1 MTVIVKHNKTNSI
14 TDWTQAQLNE
24 QIALGNFAPG
34 TTLANIVLPSDWNN
48 DHTLTGIGTMAE
60 QNATAV
66 AITGGTIDNTT
77 IGATTASTGKFTTI
91 TGQTETLIG
100 TGQNLILQSQ
110 TFNTTWTQLAVSL
123 TGSQTDPLGGST
135 AFLLLPSVANTVHEL
150 YQFGTNSIASSL
162 TLSIFAKPNGYNFL
176 YLQNG
181 NSGQGAFFNLSTG
194 VVVSNGTGITS
205 TITAS
210 SNGYYR
216 CTITLSVPFASQLFG
231 IFPSPDGINSSFAGN
246 GTSGINIW
254 GAQLEYGTVANTY
267 ISTTTAAVYGIPLLS
282 FSGVAS
288 IGLQSDGSL
297 YETSAG
303 TGNVRFY
310 TNNIAQEQLRVSH
323 TASAVNYNNLT
334 GSATTK
340 APIYSVIGSDTNIS
354 MAFQPKGTGAIDLAA
369 GSSGVNIS
377 NGGTVT
383 AITRTATGSGYT
395 SIPTIAVSA
404 PTTAGGV
411 QAVVT
416 QASMAVGAVAI
427 NNGGTGYTV
436 GNTLTV
442 TGGTGGNCTI
452 TVSTVSSGV
461 ITGITFATTAPYTVL
476 PTNPVSVT
484 GGSGSSATFNLTYG
498 ISGTFTI
505 TNAGS
510 GYIEQPTITFSGGGG
525 SGASAFASVGSAT
538 IIRSLGSNLTIN
550 NPSGTSF
557 AVSDAGA
564 TSAQWWQ
571 AIGGAFTG
579 ILRSTGSTQ
588 NGQIQTGGTGS
599 IQLLTNSGAQE
610 QLRVSHTASAV
621 NYVQVTGS
629 VTGNGVTLSSQG
641 SDSAVAMIYSVK
653 GFQSHLFQTNSGT
666 TQFTISTTT
675 SAVNRLNVTGSTAG
689 TAPILSAVG
698 TDTDIDL
705 ALTPKGTGRVQ
716 FGTRTASADVAITG
730 YIEIKDAGGTVRRL
744 AVVG

>member
-1 MTVIVKHNKTNSI
+1 
-14 TDWTQAQLNE
+14 
-24 QIALGNFAPG
+24 
-34 TTLANIVLPSDWNN
+34 
-48 DHTLTGIGTMAE
+48 MAE
-60 QNATAV
+60 QDATAV
-66 AITGGTIDNTT
+66 AITGGTINNTT
-77 IGATTASTGKFTTI
+77 IGATTATTGKFTSVT
-91 TGQTETLIG
+91 TPSVTATTLD
-100 TGQNLILQSQ
+100 
-110 TFNTTWTQLAVSL
+110 LALNSVS
-123 TGSQTDPLGGST
+123 TGSVNFSSAGGQLFKISDGGAYGGYWN
-135 AFLLLPSVANTVHEL
+135 AFSASGSPSLRAIGNVSGAID
-150 YQFGTNSIASSL
+150 TNSAVPIQFR
-162 TLSIFAKPNGYNFL
+162 T
-176 YLQNG
+176 
-181 NSGQGAFFNLSTG
+181 NL
-194 VVVSNGTGITS
+194 
-205 TITAS
+205 
-210 SNGYYR
+210 
-216 CTITLSVPFASQLFG
+216 
-231 IFPSPDGINSSFAGN
+231 
-246 GTSGINIW
+246 GTSG
-254 GAQLEYGTVANTY
+254 A
-267 ISTTTAAVYGIPLLS
+267 
-282 FSGVAS
+282 
-288 IGLQSDGSL
+288 
-297 YETSAG
+297 
-303 TGNVRFY
+303 
-310 TNNIAQEQLRVSH
+310 EQFRVGH
-323 TASAVNYNNLT
+323 TASAVNYVQVT
-334 GSATTK
+334 GSATGANPTLSVQGSDAIRGFGFNTK
-340 APIYSVIGSDTNIS
+340 STGAFLFYSNSGSNLQFRIDGSQAAVNYLQTQGSVATQAVIHSAQGSDTNIS

-461 ITGITFATTAPYTVL
+461 ITGITFATTSPYTVL

-498 ISGTFTI
+498 ISSVFTI
-505 TNAGS
+505 SNAGS
-510 GYIEQPTITFSGGGG
+510 GYIEQPTVTFSGGGG
-525 SGASAFASVGSAT
+525 SGAAAYATVGGTT
-538 IIRSLGSNLTIN
+538 IVRSLGNNLTIN

-599 IQLLTNSGAQE
+599 IQFLTNSGAQE

-629 VTGNGVTLSSQG
+629 ATGGLTTISAQG
-641 SDSAVAMIYSVK
+641 SDANIPLAINSKGASAVRFASQNADY
-653 GFQSHLFQTNSGT
+653 
-666 TQFTISTTT
+666 
-675 SAVNRLNVTGSTAG
+675 
-689 TAPILSAVG
+689 PILNGGTGTVSLGVAGSSAN
-698 TDTDIDL
+698 IDL
-705 ALTPKGTGRVQ
+705 ALGAKGTGVVA
-716 FGTRTASADVAITG
+716 FGTYTGTISAITG
-730 YIEIKDAGGTVRRL
+730 YITIKDSGGTLRRL
-744 AVVG
+744 AVVA

>member
-1 MTVIVKHNKTNSI
+1 
-14 TDWTQAQLNE
+14 
-24 QIALGNFAPG
+24 
-34 TTLANIVLPSDWNN
+34 
-48 DHTLTGIGTMAE
+48 MAE
-60 QNATAV
+60 QDATAV
-66 AITGGTIDNTT
+66 AITGGTINNTT
-77 IGATTASTGKFTTI
+77 IGATTATTGRFTNI

-210 SNGYYR
+210 NNGYYR
-216 CTITLSVPFASQLFG
+216 CTITLSAPFASQLFG

-323 TASAVNYNNLT
+323 TASAVNTIQVT

-354 MAFQPKGTGAIDLAA
+354 MAFQSKGTGAIDLAA

-383 AITRTATGSGYT
+383 AITRTNQGSGYT
-395 SIPTIAVSA
+395 SVPSVAITA

-411 QAVVT
+411 QAVLAAGAIFT
-416 QASMAVGAVAI
+416 NAVSI

-436 GNTLTV
+436 GNVLTV
-442 TGGTGGNCTI
+442 VGGTPQATAAQI
-452 TVSTVSSGV
+452 TVTSVSGGV
-461 ITGITFATTAPYTVL
+461 ITGATVSGANYSVMP
-476 PTNPVSVT
+476 PVPASVT
-484 GGSGSSATFNLTYG
+484 GGSGLSATFT
-498 ISGTFTI
+498 ISGVSQVPTI

-510 GYIEQPTITFSGGGG
+510 GYVEQPTVTFSGGGG
-525 SGASAFASVGSAT
+525 SGASAYATVGSPV
-538 IIRSLGSNLTIN
+538 IFRSLAGNGSAAQSMSFHSS
-550 NPSGTSF
+550 SGESLR
-557 AVSDAGA
+557 VA
-564 TSAQWWQ
+564 TS
-571 AIGGAFTG
+571 T
-579 ILRSTGSTQ
+579 
-588 NGQIQTGGTGS
+588 TGGTSANFVTISGGS
-599 IQLLTNSGAQE
+599 TGNGPRVISDGSDGNIFLGFVTKGTGAFQFITNNASE
-610 QLRVSHTASAV
+610 QMRVSHTASAV
-621 NYVQVTGS
+621 NYVQVTGAPT
-629 VTGNGVTLSSQG
+629 TGVPIISGQG
-641 SDSAVAMIYSVK
+641 SDTNVSIAFVTK
-653 GFQSHLFQTNSGT
+653 GTGAYNFWNNGGT
-666 TQFTISTTT
+666 SFRNVRIDGSIQ
-675 SAVNRLNVTGSTAG
+675 AVNYLDLYGNIASNAPSIRVGGS
-689 TAPILSAVG
+689 
-698 TDTDIDL
+698 DTNIDL
-705 ALTPKGTGRVQ
+705 SLTPKGTGLIR
-716 FGTRTASADVAITG
+716 FGTYVAGALLATG
-730 YIEIKDAGGTVRRL
+730 YINIKAADGTTYKVL
-744 AVVG
+744 VST